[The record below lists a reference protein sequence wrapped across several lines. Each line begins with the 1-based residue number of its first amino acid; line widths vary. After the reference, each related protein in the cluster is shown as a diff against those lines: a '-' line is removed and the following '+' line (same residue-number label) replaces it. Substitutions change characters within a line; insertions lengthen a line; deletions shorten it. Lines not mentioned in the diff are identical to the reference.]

1 MASFSSPTSTVGASA
16 EKVYARYSN
25 LENLSTL
32 LQHIPADKIP
42 ADKRDMLDNI
52 KVDSNSISLP
62 AGPVGSIRLVMSER
76 VEPTL
81 IRMIGEG
88 APVPLSL
95 SLHITPVD
103 SYHCETSVEID
114 IEIPKM
120 MLPMIKGTLQKMAD
134 QIGAILP
141 SIPYND

>member
-1 MASFSSPTSTVGASA
+1 MASFNSPVSIIGANA

-32 LQHIPADKIP
+32 LANIPADQIP
-42 ADKRDMLDNI
+42 SDNRDMLDNI
-52 KVDSNSISLP
+52 KVEKDSISLP
-62 AGPVGSIRLVMSER
+62 AGPVGAIRLVMAER
-76 VEPTL
+76 IEPTL
-81 IRMIGEG
+81 IRLQGEG

-95 SLHITPVD
+95 SLHITPID
-103 SYHCETSVEID
+103 AQSCETSVEID
-114 IEIPKM
+114 IEIPRM

-141 SIPYND
+141 AIPYND